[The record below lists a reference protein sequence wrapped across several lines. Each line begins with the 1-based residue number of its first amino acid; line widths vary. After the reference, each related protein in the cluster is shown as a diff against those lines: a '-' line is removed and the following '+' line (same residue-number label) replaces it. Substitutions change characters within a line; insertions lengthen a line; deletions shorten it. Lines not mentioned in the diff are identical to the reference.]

1 MKKYLIFLFIITLFL
16 IPSCKQNNITFIE
29 SSKVSCY
36 EDLALSSRILYLNV
50 YTSTNINDLK
60 LKEHPN
66 IECSDIIFK
75 TRAKYIYNNE
85 EIDSNFYQFKI
96 LLSNIQLSITHL
108 TFINDDIEYSL
119 DIGKYQLVKMPQLSN
134 KITGVVNLTNNNQ
147 IYIYLHNDL
156 DRTIYLNKVLVY
168 LVNYSMLKLNKIICS
183 EAYIYEGTT
192 RIFKIGTID
201 IPQNLIMVS
210 GFLKLEF
217 KAESKEYVIYIN
229 YFYNRSIEV

>member
-1 MKKYLIFLFIITLFL
+1 MSSLI
-16 IPSCKQNNITFIE
+16 
-29 SSKVSCY
+29 
-36 EDLALSSRILYLNV
+36 NV
-50 YTSTNINDLK
+50 RWVIDN
-60 LKEHPN
+60 
-66 IECSDIIFK
+66 CIF
-75 TRAKYIYNNE
+75 
-85 EIDSNFYQFKI
+85 D
-96 LLSNIQLSITHL
+96 
-108 TFINDDIEYSL
+108 
-119 DIGKYQLVKMPQLSN
+119 
-134 KITGVVNLTNNNQ
+134 NQ

-168 LVNYSMLKLNKIICS
+168 LVNYSMFKLNKIISS